1 MLTPAPSHLSPS
13 LRLLIVEDE
22 PLLAMLLEDILRE
35 LGHTVPVVCN
45 SVEAALE
52 AIETETLEGAFLDL
66 NLHGMQA
73 DPVAASLVAK
83 RVPFVIATGG
93 VQDAEAMGALALVA
107 KPYRFSDIE
116 NAVGNFFS
124 EVND

>member
-1 MLTPAPSHLSPS
+1 
-13 LRLLIVEDE
+13 
-22 PLLAMLLEDILRE
+22 MLLQDILSE

-52 AIETETLEGAFLDL
+52 AIEAEILDGAFLDL
-66 NLHGMQA
+66 NLHGKSA

-116 NAVGNFFS
+116 NAVGNFFR
-124 EVND
+124 EVNG